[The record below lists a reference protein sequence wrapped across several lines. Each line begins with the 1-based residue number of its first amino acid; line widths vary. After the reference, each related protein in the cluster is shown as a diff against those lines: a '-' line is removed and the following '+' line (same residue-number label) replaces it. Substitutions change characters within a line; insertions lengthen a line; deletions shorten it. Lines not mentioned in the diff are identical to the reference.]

1 MELFVIVIAILIL
14 QVWGA
19 RNPLHQDGW
28 YGTWLN
34 YLNTFYLSTSAS
46 YFLIAALL
54 PTLLVALIFWLLMK
68 SSTWLVLPLEVL
80 VLLYSFGR
88 GEFGAIVQEYTS
100 ACFIDDWETGTE
112 RASRLGVQV
121 DEVEPN
127 NWKELHLQVL
137 KEAAYRGFERMF
149 AVLFWFYLF
158 GPAGAFLYRIVF
170 LFVQKNDAENPA
182 AESTLKGLEWP
193 VVRLLALSFTIT
205 GNFVGCYKACKRQLL
220 SLHDEAK
227 DILSNAILGALSV
240 DEELPQT
247 CEVTQKE
254 LKLLD
259 RLYIRT
265 LWFWLFCVALFT
277 ILV

>member
-28 YGTWLN
+28 LTSWLT
-34 YLNTFYLSTSAS
+34 YLNKFYLSTSAA
-46 YFLIAALL
+46 YFLLAALV
-54 PTLLVALIFWLLMK
+54 PTLIVAFIFWALIQ
-68 SSTWLVLPLEVL
+68 SSTWVVLPLEVL

-100 ACFIDDWETGTE
+100 ACFIDDWETGKE
-112 RASRLGVQV
+112 RASRLGVNV
-121 DEVEPN
+121 EEVEEN
-127 NWKELHLQVL
+127 NWKDLHQHVL
-137 KEAAYRGFERMF
+137 AEAAYRGFERMF

-170 LFVQKNDAENPA
+170 LFVNKIDAENPA
-182 AESTLKGLEWP
+182 AEKTLMIMEWP
-193 VVRLLALSFTIT
+193 VIRLLAFSFTIT
-205 GNFVGCYKACKRQLL
+205 GNFVGCYRATKKHLF
-220 SLHDEAK
+220 SFYESSK
-227 DILSNAILGALSV
+227 VILSDAILGALSV
-240 DEELPQT
+240 DEDLPQT

-259 RLYIRT
+259 RLYVRT
-265 LWFWLFCVALFT
+265 LWFWLFCMAMFT

>member
-1 MELFVIVIAILIL
+1 MELFVIVLAILIL

-19 RNPLHQDGW
+19 RNPLHQDS
-28 YGTWLN
+28 WLNAWMN
-34 YLNTFYLSTSAS
+34 YLNKFYLSTSAP
-46 YFLIAALL
+46 YFLLVSLI
-54 PTLLVALIFWLLMK
+54 PTLFIAILFWVLMR
-68 SSTWLVLPLEVL
+68 SSNWLVLPLEVI

-112 RASRLGVQV
+112 RAARLGVQV
-121 DEVEPN
+121 EEVEPN
-127 NWKELHLQVL
+127 NWKALHQEVL

-149 AVLFWFYLF
+149 SVLFWFYVL
-158 GPAGAFLYRIVF
+158 GPAGAFFYRIVF
-170 LFVQKNDAENPA
+170 LFVEKNDAENPA
-182 AESTLKGLEWP
+182 AERTLQVMEWP
-193 VVRLLALSFTIT
+193 VVRVLALSFTIT
-205 GNFVGCYKACKRQLL
+205 GNFVGCYRACKKQLF
-220 SLHDEAK
+220 SFHENAK

-240 DEELPQT
+240 DEDLPQT

-259 RLYIRT
+259 RLYVRT
-265 LWFWLFCVALFT
+265 LWFWLFCVAIFT